1 MKKDFELSLIFG
13 IIMYILFVLPNIN
26 HVRGIVGLVE
36 APSLGG
42 PQPAPIQPPAETM
55 TSKLASVGIITNAD
69 LISDANTQNLMLK
82 TDESVEIQLSLT
94 DNNQLQNFRN
104 KVNIIDTNKD
114 IMISKKGDMR
124 RYFYIDSIKLGLK
137 PIKSAKITFD
147 ISKIKPANLNLNN
160 PNSIKIL
167 KFTSN
172 QDIIN
177 FIYRG
182 KGGIICPDCYN
193 LKISSDGKTVSF
205 NTKGLSGYGLILSLC
220 PEFDEAGCIS
230 DDIPPVI
237 NLINFLP
244 SNPTTLDSIMC
255 RFNIVDPVF
264 LAPLTSNVTI
274 FNGTIPLNSSIVNV
288 INGTNQTVIVN
299 YPHKKKETWGCS
311 VEPYDGNNYGLVA
324 LSNFVTIRN
333 TPPTQSQPSFEFVN
347 STIDNIYCNIL
358 NVNDADN
365 DDVHAIYSYYVN
377 TLPLNALYLSMEGNI
392 SNNLTKDYSGDNM
405 TVMSYGGA
413 HPVAGDFG
421 DAFNF
426 DGINDYLM
434 ILDHEDIEYDEN
446 ESFTI
451 EAWIRTIS
459 PSKQVILS
467 KFHPTNS
474 YYIWY
479 TQNGKLFLNVSNGTL
494 NKVFNGT
501 NTSLMVN
508 DGFFHHVAVRLNK
521 HANTIRAYVDGSP
534 TLNIQLGLRGNIGFN
549 NANLYIGALNWNSNL
564 MNLFNG
570 DIDEVLFYNYPV
582 HPDQIL
588 YFHAFGM
595 YNTISENEIFGGE
608 EWKCR
613 VFLNDDDSETYSDS
627 GILNIPSTYTPPGG
641 GQLPGEGPGSGPGGG
656 GTGPEYGIFLF
667 DLNQD
672 TTKTFNVGRLD
683 NIFVKGLAVT
693 YKISINKIQQSY
705 ATLFV
710 YPKARTLKLGADET
724 LDIDLDVDGSIDI
737 VLDIVSLGSTQVGL
751 KISKYV
757 LAQSVTQ
764 QQQGVTQTQ
773 QTQGQQQ
780 PDQLEKPTKPSI
792 NIFKKDTKLWIAIGL
807 IVVIIIAVLLVWNKL
822 TPENKPSE

>member
-1 MKKDFELSLIFG
+1 
-13 IIMYILFVLPNIN
+13 MYILFVLPNIN
-26 HVRGIVGLVE
+26 HIRGIVGLVE

-42 PQPAPIQPPAETM
+42 LQPAPIQPPAETM
-55 TSKLASVGIITNAD
+55 TSRLAGVGIITNAD
-69 LISDANTQNLMLK
+69 SISDANTQNLMLK
-82 TDESVEIQLSLT
+82 TDESVEIQLSLA

-104 KVNIIDTNKD
+104 KVNIVDTNKD

-124 RYFYIDSIKLGLK
+124 RYFYIDSMKLGLK
-137 PIKSAKITFD
+137 PIKSVKITFD

-193 LKISSDGKTVSF
+193 LKISSDGKTISF
-205 NTKGLSGYGLILSLC
+205 NTRELSGYAASFSLC
-220 PEFDEAGCIS
+220 LESDSTSCIS
-230 DDIPPVI
+230 DDVPPVI

-244 SNPTTLDSIMC
+244 LNPTTLNTIMC
-255 RFNIVDPVF
+255 RFMIVDPVF
-264 LAPLTSNVTI
+264 LAPLTSNIII
-274 FNGTIPLNSSIVNV
+274 FNGTIPLNSSVVNV

-333 TPPTQSQPSFEFVN
+333 TPPTQSQPSLEFVN
-347 STIDNIYCNIL
+347 STVDNIYCNIL
-358 NVNDADN
+358 NVNDADS
-365 DDVHAIYSYYVN
+365 DDVHATYSYYVN

-434 ILDHEDIEYDEN
+434 VLDHEDIEYNEN

-451 EAWIRTIS
+451 EAWIRTNS

-508 DGFFHHVAVRLNK
+508 DGFFHHAAVRLNRD
-521 HANTIRAYVDGSP
+521 ANTVRAYVDGSP
-534 TLNIQLGLRGNIGFN
+534 TLNTQLGLRGNIGLN

-570 DIDEVLFYNYPV
+570 DLDEVLFYNYPV

-595 YNTISENEIFGGE
+595 YNAISENEIFGGE
-608 EWKCR
+608 GWKCR

-627 GILNIPSTYTPPGG
+627 GVLNIPSTYTPPGG
-641 GQLPGEGPGSGPGGG
+641 GQPPGEGPGPGGG

-672 TTKTFNVGRLD
+672 TTKTFNIRRLD
-683 NIFVKGLAVT
+683 SILIKGLAVT
-693 YKISINKIQQSY
+693 YKITLNQIQQSY
-705 ATLFV
+705 LTLFI
-710 YPKARTLKLGADET
+710 YPRARTLKLGADET
-724 LDIDLDVDGSIDI
+724 LNIDLDADGGIDI
-737 VLDIVSLGSTQVGL
+737 VLDVESFESNQVRLRINKYALVQSTDVQQPQV
-751 KISKYV
+751 
-757 LAQSVTQ
+757 AA
-764 QQQGVTQTQ
+764 

-780 PDQLEKPTKPSI
+780 PDQLEKPTKPTI
-792 NIFKKDTKLWIAIGL
+792 KGVFKKDAKLWIATGL
-807 IVVIIIAVLLVWNKL
+807 IIIIIIAVLLVWNKL
-822 TPENKPSE
+822 TPENNQPSK